1 MGLSEGE
8 DRITRLHE
16 TESGYVSVSVIG
28 EEIGFKQKRFTK
40 RCNGKR
46 NRRSL
51 DFAPNRNNEI
61 KKGRH
66 GGPAKSHV
74 PRRMNESERWTRTV
88 RSGAA
93 EKGTFRAIT
102 QRWHWSPV
110 A

>member
-1 MGLSEGE
+1 MGLSEG

-61 KKGRH
+61 KKARRSGE
-66 GGPAKSHV
+66 KS
-74 PRRMNESERWTRTV
+74 RSEEDESERWTRTV

>member
-1 MGLSEGE
+1 MDLSEGE

-40 RCNGKR
+40 RYNGKR

-51 DFAPNRNNEI
+51 DFAPNRNKRN
-61 KKGRH
+61 KKGEARRS
-66 GGPAKSHV
+66 GEKS
-74 PRRMNESERWTRTV
+74 RSEEDESERWTRTV